1 MRSQSE
7 LSSDNE
13 LPAALPGTK
22 PFARIAPVPAS
33 PDEPV
38 VAAIFARIRAR
49 GVEPLNMHRVVANA
63 PNAFKAFFDTAWA
76 LRDGSEVPRT
86 FRELAILRA
95 CHLAG
100 GDYEIAQHVPMAI
113 RIGLSAEQVG
123 AVADWQASPL
133 FDAAQQA
140 VLAYADG
147 MVGAG
152 PANVTDEVFAE
163 LQRHI
168 GPREIV
174 ELTMTIAFYQAS
186 AGITRALGVT
196 LEDRTLPREVT
207 YGV

>member
-1 MRSQSE
+1 MRIQSE
-7 LSSDNE
+7 SSPDDE
-13 LPAALPGTK
+13 LPTGLPGTT

-33 PDEPV
+33 TDEPV
-38 VAAIFARIRAR
+38 AAAIFARIRAR

-63 PNAFKAFFDTAWA
+63 PSAFKAFFDTAWA
-76 LRDGSEVPRT
+76 LREGSEVPRS

-113 RIGLSAEQVG
+113 RIGLSPEQVG
-123 AVADWQASPL
+123 AVADWRASAL

-152 PANVTDEVFAE
+152 PAEVTDDVFVE
-163 LQRHI
+163 LQRHF
-168 GPREIV
+168 GPRAIV

-196 LEDRTLPREVT
+196 LEDRTLPSETT